1 MGKIISQK
9 LATKDDWIFSKSA
22 HVFTVRKYRETKKKE
37 KIKPKEKNN
46 LINASKQ
53 EKEVEK

>member
-1 MGKIISQK
+1 MGKIVSER

-22 HVFTVRKYRETKKKE
+22 HVFTVRKYREPKKKE
-37 KIKPKEKNN
+37 KVKPKEKNN
-46 LINASKQ
+46 LINESKK

>member
-22 HVFTVRKYRETKKKE
+22 HVYTVRKYREPKKKE

-46 LINASKQ
+46 LINASKK
-53 EKEVEK
+53 EKGVRK